1 MRRLLLRVSA
11 VLVVASFATL
21 ATTRSDAECTDPNTC
36 PADAYRALRDKGRN
50 EPDASAKEAIVMQ
63 LKEIEQHIALVAVR
77 AECEGALPFK
87 VLVDKKEV
95 SADGPIPLAPGVHKI
110 LVKCPHGE
118 AEKTVSV
125 NKRDRVE
132 LEVPMDT
139 AQASKTPAPPSR
151 GCGCAVVGAP

>member
-1 MRRLLLRVSA
+1 MF
-11 VLVVASFATL
+11 VVASFATF

-36 PADAYRALRDKGRN
+36 PADAYRALREQGRN
-50 EPDASAKEAIVMQ
+50 EADATKKEAIVMQ
-63 LKEIEQHIALVAVR
+63 LKEIEQRIALVAVR

-95 SADGPIPLAPGVHKI
+95 TADGPIPLAPGVHKI
-110 LVKCPHGE
+110 LVKCPKSE

-125 NKRDRVE
+125 NARDRVE

-139 AQASKTPAPPSR
+139 PQNKTPAPPSR
-151 GCGCAVVGAP
+151 GCGCAVVGGP